1 MASPNLAIAH
11 VAAAQNQKEVTVNDA
26 IDKLDLASN
35 DTVDIDCSAGNTNV
49 NGTDYRENFL
59 LRLIGTP
66 AADFTL
72 TLPDGKRVAAI
83 HNTTAKAV
91 TVRTTT
97 LGATVSLRAG
107 ELMIV
112 ASRGTNLVALAAS
125 AVGGLYDIGLFIPGQ
140 PAASAMVFQF
150 VVPRAIGFPVNL
162 VGSLAKAGTAATSA
176 AAFTLRKNGS
186 NFGSIDFAA
195 GSAMATFMLAGGAVF
210 TAGDVL
216 EILAPSPQDA
226 TLADVSI
233 TLMAS
238 RS

>member
-1 MASPNLAIAH
+1 MPSPNLDITH

-35 DTVDIDCSAGNTNV
+35 DTVDIDCSAGNTAV
-49 NGTDYRENFL
+49 SAADYRENFL
-59 LRLIGTP
+59 LRLTGTP

-72 TLPDGKRVAAI
+72 TLPDGKRVVAI
-83 HNTTAKAV
+83 HNTTAKAA
-91 TVRTTT
+91 T
-97 LGATVSLRAG
+97 LQTATLAATVTLRAG
-107 ELMIV
+107 ELSIV
-112 ASRGTNLVALAAS
+112 GSRGTNLVALAAS

-150 VVPRAIGFPVNL
+150 VVPRAISFPVNL
-162 VGSLAKAGTAATSA
+162 VASLARAGTAATSA
-176 AAFTLRKNGS
+176 ASFTLRNNGS
-186 NFGSIDFAA
+186 NIGTIDFAA
-195 GSAMATFMLAGGAVF
+195 GSATATFSLPVGAAF
-210 TAGDVL
+210 AAGDVL

-233 TLMAS
+233 TVSAS

>member
-1 MASPNLAIAH
+1 MASPNLAITH

-26 IDKLDLASN
+26 IDKLDLAAN
-35 DTVDIDCSAGNTNV
+35 DTVDIDCSAGNTIV
-49 NGTDYRENFL
+49 TAADYCENFL
-59 LRLIGTP
+59 IRLTGTP
-66 AADFTL
+66 SADFTL

-83 HNTTAKAV
+83 HNTTAKAA
-91 TVRTTT
+91 TVRTAT
-97 LGATVSLRAG
+97 LGATVTMRAG
-107 ELMIV
+107 ELSIV
-112 ASRGTNLVALAAS
+112 GSRGTSLVGLAAS
-125 AVGGLYDIGLFIPGQ
+125 AVGGLYDIALFIPGQ

-150 VVPRAIGFPVNL
+150 VVPRAIALPVNL
-162 VGSLAKAGTAATSA
+162 AGSLAKAGTAATSA

-186 NFGSIDFAA
+186 NIGTVDFAPA
-195 GSAMATFMLAGGAVF
+195 AATATFALPGGTAF
-210 TAGDVL
+210 AAGDVL

>member
-26 IDKLDLASN
+26 IDKLDLAGN
-35 DTVDIDCSAGNTNV
+35 DTVDIDCTAGNTTV
-49 NGTDYRENFL
+49 TAADYRENFL
-59 LRLIGTP
+59 LRITGTP
-66 AADFTL
+66 GADFTL

-83 HNTTAKAV
+83 HNTTAKAA
-91 TVRTTT
+91 TVRTVT
-97 LGATVSLRAG
+97 LGSTVTLRAG
-107 ELMIV
+107 ELSIV
-112 ASRGTNLVALAAS
+112 GSRGTSLVPLAAA

-176 AAFTLRKNGS
+176 ASFTLRKNGS
-186 NFGSIDFAA
+186 NIGTIDFAGGAAA
-195 GSAMATFMLAGGAVF
+195 GTFTLAGGAVF
-210 TAGDVL
+210 AAGDVL
-216 EILAPSPQDA
+216 EMLAPSPQDA

-233 TLMAS
+233 TLLAA
-238 RS
+238 RT

>member
-26 IDKLDLASN
+26 IDKLDLAGN
-35 DTVDIDCSAGNTNV
+35 DTVDIDCTAGNTTV
-49 NGTDYRENFL
+49 TAADYRENFL
-59 LRLIGTP
+59 LRITGTP

-83 HNTTAKAV
+83 HNTTAKAA
-91 TVRTTT
+91 TVRTAT
-97 LGATVSLRAG
+97 LGATVALRAG
-107 ELMIV
+107 KLSIV
-112 ASRGTNLVALAAS
+112 ASRGTSLVALAAS

-162 VGSLAKAGTAATSA
+162 AGSFAKAGTAATTS

-186 NFGSIDFAA
+186 NVGAIDFAA
-195 GSAMATFMLAGGAVF
+195 GSTAATFTLAGGAVF
-210 TAGDVL
+210 AAGDVL
-216 EILAPSPQDA
+216 EMLAPSPQDG

-233 TLMAS
+233 TLLAA

>member
-1 MASPNLAIAH
+1 MASPNLAITH

-35 DTVDIDCSAGNTNV
+35 DTVDIDCSGGNTTV
-49 NGTDYRENFL
+49 TAADYRENFL
-59 LRLIGTP
+59 IRLTGTP

-72 TLPDGKRVAAI
+72 TLPDGKRVVAI
-83 HNTTAKAV
+83 HNTTAKAA
-91 TVRTTT
+91 TLRTTT
-97 LGATVSLRAG
+97 LGATVILRAG
-107 ELMIV
+107 ELSIV

-150 VVPRAIGFPVNL
+150 VVPRAIALPVNL
-162 VGSLAKAGTAATSA
+162 AGSLAKAGTAATLA
-176 AAFTLRKNGS
+176 AAFTLRRNGS
-186 NFGSIDFAA
+186 NIGTIDFAG
-195 GSAMATFMLAGGAVF
+195 GSTTATFALAGGAAF
-210 TAGDVL
+210 AAGDVL

>member
-1 MASPNLAIAH
+1 MASPNLAITH

-35 DTVDIDCSAGNTNV
+35 DTVDIDCSGGNTAV
-49 NGTDYRENFL
+49 SASDYRENFL
-59 LRLIGTP
+59 LRLTGTP

-72 TLPDGKRVAAI
+72 TLREGKRVAAI

-91 TVRTTT
+91 TVRTAT
-97 LGATVSLRAG
+97 LGSTVALRSG
-107 ELMIV
+107 ELSIV
-112 ASRGTNLVALAAS
+112 GSRGTSLVTLAAS
-125 AVGGLYDIGLFIPGQ
+125 AIGGLYDIALFIPGQ

-150 VVPRAIGFPVNL
+150 VVPRAISFPVDL

-176 AAFTLRKNGS
+176 AAFTLRRNGS
-186 NFGSIDFAA
+186 NIGSVDFAGGA
-195 GSAMATFMLAGGAVF
+195 SAATFTLAGGGIFA
-210 TAGDVL
+210 AGDVL

>member
-1 MASPNLAIAH
+1 MPSPNLAIAH

-35 DTVDIDCSAGNTNV
+35 DSVDIDCSGGNTTV
-49 NGTDYRENFL
+49 SAADYRENFL
-59 LRLIGTP
+59 IRLTGTP

-72 TLPDGKRVAAI
+72 TLPDGKRVI
-83 HNTTAKAV
+83 SLHNTTAKAA
-91 TVRTTT
+91 TARTAT
-97 LGATVSLRAG
+97 LGATVTMRAG
-107 ELMIV
+107 ELSIV

-125 AVGGLYDIGLFIPGQ
+125 AVGGLYDIGLFIPGP

-150 VVPRAIGFPVNL
+150 VVPRAINFPVDL

-176 AAFTLRKNGS
+176 AACTLRRNGS
-186 NFGSIDFAA
+186 NIGTVDFAGA
-195 GSAMATFMLAGGAVF
+195 ASAATFTLAGGAAF
-210 TAGDVL
+210 AAGDVL
-216 EILAPSPQDA
+216 EMLAPSLQDA